1 MIGSP
6 RSADWRDAS
15 SLNTSPSLTVAGCL
29 MSELVQLARRQVI
42 LQLLVPVR
50 SVERQEQSQF
60 RARNWARLA
69 GGSCCTAASIS
80 SRVLIGPREL
90 ACKARAWQM
99 PDRPNAKW
107 TYPVDINLSAT
118 LPYIHAGIQ
127 DGRVP
132 NHYGIGFPG
141 FGVAGGS
148 LEPRVLSRSGAP
160 A

>member
-1 MIGSP
+1 
-6 RSADWRDAS
+6 
-15 SLNTSPSLTVAGCL
+15 

-90 ACKARAWQM
+90 ACRARAWQM

-107 TYPVDINLSAT
+107 TYPFDTILKAT

>member
-1 MIGSP
+1 VIGSP

-15 SLNTSPSLTVAGCL
+15 SLKISPSPTVADCL
-29 MSELVQLARRQVI
+29 MCEPVELTCCQVI
-42 LQLLVPVR
+42 LQLLGPVR
-50 SVERQEQSQF
+50 SVDRQEQSQF

-107 TYPVDINLSAT
+107 TYPFDTNLRAT
-118 LPYIHAGIQ
+118 LPYIHAGIH
-127 DGRVP
+127 DGRLP
-132 NHYGIGFPG
+132 KPLRHRLSG

-148 LEPRVLSRSGAP
+148 LEQVLSRSGAP